1 MNIRDIEAAVSAI
14 EDSYIQEAGKT
25 IGGQGR
31 PTRRRRWLRRS
42 FLCRWKRWLPFSFPY
57 SFPRRGRIAAACLA
71 GALFLSAFSLIA
83 AVAAGSMPAYEIL
96 YALYPE
102 TAKHLTP
109 VQVSCEDNGIR
120 MEVEAVYVHADT
132 AEIYFSMQDLVGERI
147 DETVD
152 LFDSYSIHSSR
163 DSIGTCSLVDY
174 DPESGKAV
182 FLIQVKY
189 MNGEKIEGRKLTFSV
204 SEFLT
209 GKQKVEQKLP
219 EINLSRTEE
228 KTELQ
233 SDVPIRGSGG
243 NMEKVEEEQRK
254 GLLEPDAAQSFS
266 PVDGVTVTAYGWVDG
281 RLHIQV
287 HYADIL
293 NTDNHGYVYLKD
305 GQGNDVSRFG
315 SVAFW
320 DEEQSG
326 SYQEYFFEVEPEM
339 ITEGWSVWGYFS
351 TCSELVEG
359 DWRVTFPI
367 EEMKPLKY

>member
-14 EDSYIQEAGKT
+14 EDGYIQEAGKT
-25 IGGQGR
+25 IGGQER
-31 PTRRRRWLRRS
+31 PERRLSYRLQRS
-42 FLCRWKRWLPFSFPY
+42 FS
-57 SFPRRGRIAAACLA
+57 RRMRIAAACLA
-71 GALFLSAFSLIA
+71 GALFLSASSLFA

-132 AEIYFSMQDLVGERI
+132 AEIYLSMQDLTEERI

-152 LFDSYSIHSSR
+152 LFDSYSLHSSR
-163 DSIGTCSLVDY
+163 DSSSTCSLIEF
-174 DPESGKAV
+174 DPGSGKAV
-182 FLIQVKY
+182 FLVQVKH
-189 MNGEKIEGRKLTFSV
+189 MNGEKIEGQKLTFSV

-209 GKQKVEQKLP
+209 GKQRVEQELP
-219 EINLSRTEE
+219 EIDLSRMEE

-233 SDVPIRGSGG
+233 TNVTRRGSSGME
-243 NMEKVEEEQRK
+243 MEKVEEEQQK
-254 GLLEPDAAQSFS
+254 GFLRPDADQTFS

-287 HYADIL
+287 HYTDIL

-305 GQGNDVSRFG
+305 GQGNAVSCFG
-315 SVAFW
+315 SVDFW
-320 DEEQSG
+320 DEEKSG

-339 ITEGWSVWGYFS
+339 ITAGWSVWGYFS

-367 EEMKPLKY
+367 EETKPLQ

>member
-14 EDSYIQEAGKT
+14 EDGYIQEAGKA
-25 IGGQGR
+25 IGGQER
-31 PTRRRRWLRRS
+31 PERS
-42 FLCRWKRWLPFSFPY
+42 LSYRLQR
-57 SFPRRGRIAAACLA
+57 SFPRRMRIAAACLA
-71 GALFLSAFSLIA
+71 GVLFLSASSLLA

-102 TAKHLTP
+102 TAKRLTP
-109 VQVSCEDNGIR
+109 VQISYEDNGIR

-132 AEIYFSMQDLVGERI
+132 AEIYLSMQDLTGERI

-163 DSIGTCSLVDY
+163 DSSGTCSLIEF

-182 FLIQVKY
+182 FLVQIKH
-189 MNGEKIEGRKLTFSV
+189 MNGEKIEGQKLTFSV

-209 GKQKVEQKLP
+209 GKQRVEQELP
-219 EINLSRTEE
+219 EIDLSRMEE

-233 SDVPIRGSGG
+233 TNVTRRGSSG
-243 NMEKVEEEQRK
+243 MEMKKVEEEQQK
-254 GLLEPDAAQSFS
+254 GFLRPDADQTFS

-287 HYADIL
+287 HYTDIL

-305 GQGNDVSRFG
+305 GQGNDVSCFG

-326 SYQEYFFEVEPEM
+326 SYQEYFFEVQPEM
-339 ITEGWSVWGYFS
+339 ITAGWSVWGYFS

-367 EEMKPLKY
+367 EETKPLQ